1 MTYDHLLVRYGELT
15 LKGANRKM
23 FVNQLRTNVQKALKS
38 FVGIK
43 IKANRDRMYIELEET
58 ADIDAIIERLSK
70 IFGIYSISPVMK
82 LEKTVEAVEEQA
94 SAFAKNYASG
104 DTFKIDVKRADKNFP
119 YDTYELQRQVGG
131 AVLNDNEHITVNVK
145 QPDHEIKVEVRIDAI
160 YIYDQTIEGAG
171 GLPVGTGG
179 KTLLML
185 SGGIDSPVAGMEVMR
200 RGVTIEA
207 IHFHSPPF
215 TSEKAKDKVI
225 ELTRILS
232 QHVGPIK
239 LHIVPFTELQK
250 QINKVV
256 HERYTMTSTRRMMMQ
271 VADKLVHKIGAHA
284 IVNGENLGQ
293 VASQTL
299 KSMYAINHVTST
311 PVLRPLLTLDK
322 EEIVKKA
329 KNIGTFDVSIQPYE
343 DCCTIFTP
351 KNPVTEPDFEKVVK
365 YERVFDFEEMIDNAV
380 ANIETLTITK
390 DYQSDKEAE
399 TSAII
404 EDLF

>member
-1 MTYDHLLVRYGELT
+1 MHYDHLLVRYGELT
-15 LKGANRKM
+15 LKGTNRKK
-23 FVNQLRTNVQKALKS
+23 FVNQLKDNVKRALIPLDGYHVK
-38 FVGIK
+38 GK
-43 IKANRDRMYIELEET
+43 RDRMYVELDEN
-58 ADIDAIIERLSK
+58 ADMNEIIRRLSK
-70 IFGIYSISPVMK
+70 VYGIKSISPVIK
-82 LEKTVEAVEEQA
+82 TDKTEEAINESAVQLAQSFEKDT
-94 SAFAKNYASG
+94 
-104 DTFKIDVKRADKNFP
+104 TFKIDVKRVDKSFP
-119 YDTYELQRQVGG
+119 LDTYTLQREVGG
-131 AVLNDNEHITVNVK
+131 KILSQTEDLTVNVK
-145 QPDHEIKVEVRIDAI
+145 RPDHEIKVEIRLDAV
-160 YIYDQTIEGAG
+160 YIYQEIIPGSG
-171 GLPVGTGG
+171 GLPVGSGG

-185 SGGIDSPVAGMEVMR
+185 SGGIDSPVAGMEVMK

-232 QHVGPIK
+232 ERVGPIK

-256 HERYTMTSTRRMMMQ
+256 HPRYTMTSTRRIMMR
-271 VADKLVHKIGAHA
+271 VADAFVHKIGAHA

-322 EEIVKKA
+322 EDIIKKA
-329 KNIGTFDVSIQPYE
+329 KEIGTFETSIQPFE

-351 KNPVTEPDFEKVVK
+351 KNPVTEPDFDKVEK
-365 YERVFDFEEMIDNAV
+365 YESVFDFEDMIQTAV
-380 ANIETLTITK
+380 DNIETLTIDPNYK
-390 DYQSDKEAE
+390 SEKEQSTDAL
-399 TSAII
+399 I